1 MPALSIAPGVCH
13 IKLALSWEGDT
24 VTLRAAGHAGALW
37 RHAPDRPAMCV
48 WRGRAEVLMD
58 RGNFQLTDLPKP
70 VVELRSAQ
78 PIGATMVELAPAPG
92 AAAVMRLR
100 VDGHRLVIEALD
112 PHFNRCMI
120 RLPATAD
127 EEVWGCGE
135 QLSYLALRGRR
146 FPLWTSEPGV
156 GRDKTRELTRTL
168 DALAMAGG
176 DYYTTNYP
184 QPTFLSSAGHAV
196 HVDCDAYQCFDF
208 RGDDEHR
215 LEAWAIP
222 RALEFFVG
230 EPLALVEQLAARF
243 GRQRML
249 PTWATDGA
257 IIGLKAGDAGFTR
270 LDAMRAAGVAVSGL
284 WCEDWCGIRE
294 TSFGRRLFW
303 DWQWNPARYTDL
315 PARIAALRAEGI
327 GFLGYVNP
335 YLAVDGPL
343 YAEAKAAGFLA
354 RRLDHDVPYD
364 VDFGEFLA
372 GVVDLTNP
380 AAAAW
385 FAERIIGREMLDRG
399 LIGWMAD
406 FGEYLPTDLRLHSGE
421 DPMEAHNRWPV
432 LWAEVNARAVA
443 SRERTGDAVF
453 FMRAGWT
460 GIGAHCP
467 LLWAGDQLVD
477 FSRHDGINTAITAA
491 LSAGLVG
498 NAWHHADCGGYT
510 SLQGVVRTT
519 ELLHRWFDLT
529 AFTPVMRTHEGNRPD
544 DNLQVDSTALL
555 LAHFALMTRLHAAL
569 APYVRAAGAEAASR
583 GIPLMRP
590 LFLHYASDR
599 TCWTMQDQYLYG
611 RDLLVAPVVT
621 EGVDAREVYLP
632 SDEWLGLYDGLPVAA
647 GWHHATAPLGLP
659 PVFVRAAAPMRAA
672 LLEMGRAHAAS
683 AAALV

>member
-1 MPALSIAPGVCH
+1 M
-13 IKLALSWEGDT
+13 LALCWEGDT
-24 VTLRAAGHAGALW
+24 VTLRADGCADALW
-37 RHAPDRPAMCV
+37 RHTPEHPAIIV
-48 WRGRAEVLMD
+48 WRGEAEVLMD
-58 RGNFQLTDLPKP
+58 RGNFRLTDLAEPT
-70 VVELRSAQ
+70 VALRSAR
-78 PIGATMVELAPAPG
+78 PCGVAMVELAPEAG
-92 AAAVMRLR
+92 ADAVIRLR
-100 VDGHRLVIEALD
+100 VDGHRLVIDALD
-112 PHFNRCMI
+112 PTCNRCTI

-127 EEVWGCGE
+127 EQLWGCGE
-135 QLSYLALRGRR
+135 QLSYLALRGQR

-156 GRDKTRELTRTL
+156 GRDPTREITRVM
-168 DALAMAGG
+168 DAVAMAGG

-184 QPTFLSSAGHAV
+184 QPTFLSSAGYAV

-208 RGDDEHR
+208 RHHDAHV

-222 RALEFFVG
+222 AALEFYVG
-230 EPLALVEQLAARF
+230 EPVALVEQLSARF
-243 GRQRML
+243 GRQPML
-249 PTWATDGA
+249 PAWAAGGA
-257 IIGLKAGDAGFTR
+257 IIGLKGGDAGFAR
-270 LDAMRAAGVAVSGL
+270 FEAMRAAGVAVSGL

-354 RRLDHDVPYD
+354 RRLDRDEPYD

-372 GVVDLTNP
+372 GVVDFTNP
-380 AAAAW
+380 AAAPW

-399 LIGWMAD
+399 LVGWMAD
-406 FGEYLPTDLRLHSGE
+406 FGEYLPTNVRLHSGE

-432 LWAEVNARAVA
+432 LWAAVNAQAVA
-443 SRERTGDAVF
+443 SRGRTGDALF

-510 SLQGVVRTT
+510 SVQGVVRTA

-544 DNLQVDSTALL
+544 VNLQVDSTASL
-555 LAHFALMTRLHAAL
+555 LAHFARMTQLHAAL
-569 APYVRAAGAEAASR
+569 APYVLAAGDEAVRR
-583 GIPLMRP
+583 GLPLMRP
-590 LFLHYASDR
+590 LFLHYADDR
-599 TCWTMQDQYLYG
+599 RCWTMQDQYLYG
-611 RDLLVAPVVT
+611 RDLLVAPVVS
-621 EGVDAREVYLP
+621 EGVESRDVYLP
-632 SDEWLGLYDGLPVAA
+632 HDEWLGLYDGAPVAA
-647 GWHHATAPLGLP
+647 GWHHVAAPRGMP
-659 PVFVRAAAPMRAA
+659 PVFVRAAAPMCAA
-672 LLEMGRAHAAS
+672 LLALGREHAA
-683 AAALV
+683 AAGALA